1 MWFNVC
7 WEKRSRLSLRESSV
21 GARPLFSL
29 SERRL
34 STADTT
40 RKKNQ
45 VTQTEREVDLQELSI
60 HLQELESLIEAE
72 QFVKASELLDR
83 VDSSERTM
91 VLARLPEAAR
101 QTLIKNTD
109 LLHAAS
115 FLHDLPEAHAV
126 ETVGSLNPAKAALIL
141 DELPKSEQAD
151 LVGELSTRDRESIY
165 SAMENQTA
173 EEIRQ
178 LTEYDDEEAGG
189 MMIVQFVSVSA
200 TDTLEQVIHKLQ
212 LNSNKYTGF
221 SVQYI
226 YVVDENEKLIGV
238 LPLRKLVLSE
248 RNVTAAE
255 AMVSGMQTFH
265 VKDRLVDLHEFFT
278 SHRFVGVPGVD
289 DDGRLVGVLRRGDV
303 EEAMAEHYSDDY
315 MKAQGIIDEELR
327 TMPLMKRSSR
337 RLAWL
342 SINIFLN
349 LFAAGVIAYYQET
362 LAQVIALAVF
372 LPIISDMS
380 GCSGNQAVAVSMRE
394 LSLGLVDAREAMR
407 VWMKE
412 IGVGLINGFALGL
425 FIGLLAWLWK
435 GNPWLGIVVGCAMM
449 FNTIIAVSLGGT
461 LPLVMR
467 RFGLDPALASGP
479 ILTTV
484 TDMCGFFIVLS
495 CASMILDRLV

>member
-1 MWFNVC
+1 M
-7 WEKRSRLSLRESSV
+7 
-21 GARPLFSL
+21 
-29 SERRL
+29 
-34 STADTT
+34 
-40 RKKNQ
+40 
-45 VTQTEREVDLQELSI
+45 DLQELSI
-60 HLQELESLIEAE
+60 HLEKLESLIKAE
-72 QFVKASELLDR
+72 QYARASELLDS
-83 VDSSERTM
+83 VETSERTT
-91 VLARLPEAAR
+91 VLSRLPEAVR

-109 LLHAAS
+109 SQHAAT
-115 FLHDLPEAHAV
+115 FIHDLPDPHAV
-126 ETVGSLNPAKAALIL
+126 EAVGSLDPAKAALVL

-151 LVGELSTRDRESIY
+151 LVGELSEQGRESIY
-165 SAMENQTA
+165 SAMENATA
-173 EEIRQ
+173 DELRQ

-189 MMIVQFVSVSA
+189 MMIVQFVSVAA

-212 LNSNKYTGF
+212 QNSDEYTGF

-226 YVVDENEKLIGV
+226 YVVDESEKLIGV
-238 LPLRKLVLSE
+238 LPLRKLVLSD

-265 VKDRLVDLHEFFT
+265 VKDSLIDLHDFFT
-278 SHRFVGVPGVD
+278 SHRFVGVPVVD

-349 LFAAGVIAYYQET
+349 LFAAGVIAYYQDT

-412 IGVGLINGFALGL
+412 IGIGLINGCALGL

-449 FNTIIAVSLGGT
+449 LNTIIAVSLGGT

-484 TDMCGFFIVLS
+484 TDMCGFFLVLS
-495 CASMILDRLV
+495 CASMILDRLI